1 MRMKGSHKMYRVG
14 GLAVGECGC
23 ESGALG
29 ALPENYQNPLY
40 PIGTLNSNYEQAINN
55 PMWDALKIYAQTP
68 YSASLPYAGAGMQNP
83 WGTLGRD
90 DFTVDGRTLAATTS
104 PPAIIPSGGGGGATK
119 GRGRVAMAGLGDV
132 PALTSSFPWR
142 IKEPFITGNNF
153 WYTGQPTL
161 NRGEPKFYNDAEE
174 FLRSAVVDSDWD
186 RLEAWLSWA
195 FQNGMTGD
203 KLTQLDFGRFKW
215 TGTKANKKMYP
226 FSATDYKTFY
236 ERFLKYTATTAPA
249 DHKCIKLR
257 YDMTMKAVASSP
269 RNQFVLRLGDCPL
282 QLGWEQGLIRVV
294 AAIAIPVALVVTAGA
309 IAGALTAGAAAGGA
323 GAAAGVGATTGAAAG
338 AGAGAAS
345 VGAAAAIPAGIEIVT
360 VAATALPV
368 IGASTVAVTAGAA
381 LASGALITASTPPPL
396 TAQPPT
402 PTPNLPPE
410 PVIET
415 VTVTGSVPVVTAPE
429 VATIGA
435 GLTTG
440 AIVATSTPPAPVQ
453 PEPPAQP
460 DVIEEVVTEAPRIA
474 PIDPALASIIG
485 APGIVL
491 DLPNISVSEPTPPQY
506 EDDPTLTDRIKTGLQ
521 DAASQ
526 YGQQYVED
534 YLTDQ
539 LTDQLNRPPTNDDL
553 DAWQEWIDAGG
564 LQSGSSAGNLW
575 PWLLVGGLAA
585 AVVWTESKRGKKSRR
600 RVRT

>member
-1 MRMKGSHKMYRVG
+1 MRMKGSHRVYRVG
-14 GLAVGECGC
+14 GLAVGDCGC

-29 ALPENYQNPLY
+29 ALPENFQNPLY
-40 PIGTLNSNYEQAINN
+40 PVGTLNSNYEQAINN
-55 PMWDALKIYAQTP
+55 PMWDAMKEIAKVP
-68 YSASLPYAGAGMQNP
+68 YPATLPYAGAGMQNP
-83 WGTLGRD
+83 WGTLGRN
-90 DFTVDGRTLAATTS
+90 DFTVDGRTLAAATS
-104 PPAIIPSGGGGGATK
+104 PPAIIPTGGGGGGPK
-119 GRGRVAMAGLGDV
+119 SGRAQLFGLGDA
-132 PALTSSFPWR
+132 PALTSPFPWR

-161 NRGEPKFYNDAEE
+161 NKGEPSFYNDAEE

-215 TGTKANKKMYP
+215 TGTKLNKKMYP
-226 FSATDYKTFY
+226 FSAADYKSFY

-249 DHKCIKLR
+249 DNKCIKVR
-257 YDMTMKAVASSP
+257 YEMAMKAVASSP

-338 AGAGAAS
+338 AGAGAAA
-345 VGAAAAIPAGIEIVT
+345 GAAAAIPAGIEVVT

-368 IGASTVAVTAGAA
+368 IGAGTVAVTAGAA
-381 LASGALITASTPPPL
+381 LASGALITASAPPPL
-396 TAQPPT
+396 TAQP

-415 VTVTGSVPVVTAPE
+415 VTVTGNVPVVTAPE

-435 GLTTG
+435 GLSTG

-453 PEPPAQP
+453 PTEPPPQS

-474 PIDPALASIIG
+474 PIDPALAPIIG
-485 APGIVL
+485 APGIAL
-491 DLPNISVSEPTPPQY
+491 DLPNISVPEPTPPHY
-506 EDDPTLTDRIKTGLQ
+506 EDDPTLTDRIKSGLQ

-526 YGQQYVED
+526 YGEQYVQD
-534 YLTDQ
+534 YLADQ
-539 LTDQLNRPPTNDDL
+539 LTDQLGRPPTNDDL
-553 DAWQEWIDAGG
+553 DAWQDWIDAGG
-564 LQSGSSAGNLW
+564 LQGGSSAGNLW
-575 PWLLVGGLAA
+575 PWLIVGGLAA
-585 AVVWTESKRGKKSRR
+585 AVVWNETKRGKKSRR